1 MADKGP
7 APRPVTARALDIPD
21 GADLGRPVLAGVEA
35 DPSGQ
40 SLAPKPETCRA

>member
-1 MADKGP
+1 MAADKGQ
-7 APRPVTARALDIPD
+7 ARRPVTALDISD
-21 GADLGRPVLAGVEA
+21 GVGLGRPVLAGVDA